1 MFTLYD
7 SLDEANAATFSYRE
21 YYLLYFD
28 ETVRGLSAGA
38 PVDFYGITIGE
49 VISIRL
55 LFDQDSLTFRIPVLI
70 AIEPDR
76 IELAG
81 ELAIP
86 EYKVVE
92 KLVGKGLRAQQRTR
106 NLLTGQS
113 YVSLR
118 IHPDAADQAI
128 RMDDAY
134 PVLPTI
140 PNTVEEI
147 TATAKRLLDRF
158 NALALEETLTDIR
171 EAAIQVKAMTGSKTL
186 ESAIDNIDQ
195 SFAEFKKVNSD
206 LNDGTL
212 PKINGVLDQAR
223 SSLARGEEALATA
236 NTVLGEGVPMAYN
249 LNRLLL
255 ELQEAARAVEA
266 LADYLERHPDAI
278 VFGKG
283 SQK

>member
-1 MFTLYD
+1 M
-7 SLDEANAATFSYRE
+7 A
-21 YYLLYFD
+21 
-28 ETVRGLSAGA
+28 
-38 PVDFYGITIGE
+38 
-49 VISIRL
+49 
-55 LFDQDSLTFRIPVLI
+55 
-70 AIEPDR
+70 
-76 IELAG
+76 
-81 ELAIP
+81 
-86 EYKVVE
+86 
-92 KLVGKGLRAQQRTR
+92 KGLRAQQRTG

-113 YVSLR
+113 YVSMR
-118 IHPDAADQAI
+118 IQPEAEPQDI
-128 RMDDAY
+128 RMGDVY

-158 NALALEETLTDIR
+158 NHLPLEETLADIR
-171 EAAIQVKAMTGSKTL
+171 EAAKQFEDMTGSESL

-195 SFAEFKKVNSD
+195 SFAEFKKVTAD

-212 PKINGVLDQAR
+212 PKVNSVLDQAR
-223 SSLARGEEALATA
+223 EAMVRGEEALATA
-236 NTVLGEGVPMAYN
+236 NTVLGEGAPIANN

-283 SQK
+283 NPE